1 MEDKDG
7 PLKQVA
13 LQGSSKALTLDGL
26 KLYLS
31 LPV

>member
-1 MEDKDG
+1 MEDTGG

-13 LQGSSKALTLDGL
+13 LQASLKALSLDAP

-31 LPV
+31 LLV

>member
-1 MEDKDG
+1 MEDKGG

-13 LQGSSKALTLDGL
+13 LQASLKALSLAAL

-31 LPV
+31 LLV